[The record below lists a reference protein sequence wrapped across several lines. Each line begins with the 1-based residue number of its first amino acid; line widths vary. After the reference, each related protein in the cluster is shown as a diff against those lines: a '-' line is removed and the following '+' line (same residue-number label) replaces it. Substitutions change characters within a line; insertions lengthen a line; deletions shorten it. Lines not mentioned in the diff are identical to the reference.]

1 MNEILSFGSY
11 LRDLL
16 TLRGIDKKHFAVTM
30 NINRSLLY
38 RYLNSEQ
45 LPDQDQLNEI
55 SQKLNLRGSEKKKLL
70 ESYECTMYGWE
81 IVEGR
86 KLITDMLLKL
96 NNIYE
101 KNLTYEYNLKATTLV
116 NESVYILPIKN
127 KSNVMNT
134 LLYLLDSVRKN
145 TDVSSVRLILQPDQ
159 QDFVNILTKTLNE
172 VNDSKQDLSI
182 KHIIRFKDTL
192 LNKDKL
198 YNLKVVESLFPLSVF
213 EKIYG
218 VYYATINSTTE
229 AYETFFPNFISIDSK
244 TAFIFSEDFENGILY
259 NSQCQETIE
268 LLNEEFIKICADS
281 LPLFFNL
288 KTNENQ
294 SLYMSEYEQMVQAET
309 SLLHPENGFYTF
321 PIDIVKKKGKE
332 QNIPKEYTELLIRRM
347 KIFRERLK
355 KSKALEIISL
365 KGLRNFATTGK
376 LQILRN
382 LNFSKSERI
391 KILENLL
398 KFVNENE
405 NYTLYLMKDKSP
417 FYNSDFAIYT
427 IGSQLLYIVQL
438 YTDFKITD
446 NIIIKNKG
454 IVESFTDF
462 MHSSFTTD
470 NSIIDRNEVAS
481 IILNI
486 INSIK

>member
-16 TLRGIDKKHFAVTM
+16 ALKGIDKKNFAVTM
-30 NINRSLLY
+30 KINRSLLY

-45 LPDQDQLNEI
+45 LPDLDQLNEI
-55 SQKLNLRGSEKKKLL
+55 SEKLNLRGSEKKKLL
-70 ESYECTMYGWE
+70 ESYECTLYGWE

-96 NNIYE
+96 NNTYE
-101 KNLTYEYNLKATTLV
+101 KDLTYEYKLKASTLV
-116 NESVYILPIKN
+116 NENANILPIKN
-127 KSNVMNT
+127 KSNVMST
-134 LLYLLDSVRKN
+134 ILYLLDSVRKN
-145 TDVSSVRLILQPDQ
+145 PDVSNVNLILQPK
-159 QDFVNILTKTLNE
+159 QDFINILTKTLHE
-172 VNDSKQDLSI
+172 INDSKRNLSI
-182 KHIIRFKDTL
+182 KHIIRFRDTL
-192 LNKDKL
+192 LKKDKL
-198 YNLKVVESLFPLSVF
+198 YNLKIVESLFPLSVF

-259 NSQCQETIE
+259 NSQCQETIL
-268 LLNEEFIKICADS
+268 LLNEEFTKICADS

-294 SLYMSEYEQMVQAET
+294 SLYMFEYEQMVQAET

-321 PIDIVKKKGKE
+321 PIDIVKKKAKE

-355 KSKALEIISL
+355 KSKALEIISME
-365 KGLRNFATTGK
+365 GLRNFATTGQ
-376 LQILRN
+376 LQIFRN
-382 LNFSKSERI
+382 INFSKSERI

-398 KFVNENE
+398 MFVNENE

-427 IGSQLLYIVQL
+427 IGSQLLYIVQS

-446 NIIIKNKG
+446 NIIIRNKG

-486 INSIK
+486 INSIR